1 MGPIAFSR
9 YANEEDRTQS
19 ASVVSKPRICD
30 VSSDSISKIFP
41 STSSHDYATS
51 PLASLTLS
59 TQNSNH
65 DHPPHIDLLASFNR
79 SSSSSHPS
87 PDPVSPIFFSS
98 PTSSNNAVPCRHSYH
113 GQGYCPSLEFS
124 TSPSWETSFDTFNSL
139 RIESGS
145 YDIRPEQM
153 LNPSRSQPFNTFDL
167 YNNNDSSTE
176 LEVPTIPMLTTLSL
190 PGSLDTTL
198 DVSRRNSP
206 RHHHAQDNSH
216 TQDSPLLSSP
226 LSVSEAT
233 GTNKN
238 DSSTELEVPTIPM
251 LTTLSL
257 PGSLDTTLDVS
268 RRNSP
273 RHNHGQDNSHTQ
285 NSSISSSPL
294 SISEATGTVADIT
307 ALEFP
312 SPPLTLSPFITAPA
326 PESPVIDL
334 PIADSSTVE
343 YASAVV
349 SSSWGPDISIHP
361 DYPLANILP
370 NVSSSSAS
378 ETSGDPGLPQESTRG
393 TKTLAMITKFK
404 TLGRKMKKF
413 LSLFPNAKLE
423 GSISNNRTQISQ
435 DGFRNAYPLTHS
447 NDIGDPSTE
456 AGLRREDS
464 LMAVGGSQ
472 LLPLPPGLS
481 SCLTRRRPVTPEM
494 FIPSSA
500 SLRRSQNS
508 TSPPVIRITSSS
520 CSYQTPMTD
529 IPDERM
535 NDLDRT
541 EDSVRRLE
549 IDARPKTLE
558 EIKSKRRFS
567 LSILSNTR
575 RSVSQSSSSVVAV
588 AHDRQRPR
596 SAIVLPAVSSSSISG
611 GATLNNTHGLGSL
624 SNTISNHPE
633 DEIPMEPSWTSIPGT
648 ASLKR
653 RDLDVNRKKHQRFS
667 LPTLSHLT
675 KFA

>member
-1 MGPIAFSR
+1 MSGDSSITTSYSTPVRGPIEFSR

-30 VSSDSISKIFP
+30 VSSGSISKIFP

-51 PLASLTLS
+51 QLASLTLS

-65 DHPPHIDLLASFNR
+65 GHPPHIDLLASFNR

-176 LEVPTIPMLTTLSL
+176 LEVLTIPMLTTLSL

-294 SISEATGTVADIT
+294 SVSEATGTVADIT

-393 TKTLAMITKFK
+393 TKTSAMITRFK

-481 SCLTRRRPVTPEM
+481 
-494 FIPSSA
+494 
-500 SLRRSQNS
+500 
-508 TSPPVIRITSSS
+508 
-520 CSYQTPMTD
+520 TPMTD
-529 IPDERM
+529 IPYERM

-653 RDLDVNRKKHQRFS
+653 RDLDMNRKKHQRFS

>member
-1 MGPIAFSR
+1 MSSRETAIEPVPRSPSPVVPGAWPTSASKFLHQRSNTFPGVSSLLSADSLHFDHIRRFQKRLSQTLSKTVKRVNVDTTVSRSTDHLGWSDNISIPSDGSGLTRSTQFDTNTSRSMSGDSSITTSYSTPVRGPIEFSR

-65 DHPPHIDLLASFNR
+65 GHPPHIDLLASFNR

-238 DSSTELEVPTIPM
+238 DSSTELEVPTSPM

-294 SISEATGTVADIT
+294 SVSEATGTVADIT

-361 DYPLANILP
+361 DYPLANIRP

-393 TKTLAMITKFK
+393 TKTSAMITSSKEASQITELRYLK
-404 TLGRKMKKF
+404 TV
-413 LSLFPNAKLE
+413 S
-423 GSISNNRTQISQ
+423 
-435 DGFRNAYPLTHS
+435 
-447 NDIGDPSTE
+447 
-456 AGLRREDS
+456 
-464 LMAVGGSQ
+464 
-472 LLPLPPGLS
+472 
-481 SCLTRRRPVTPEM
+481 EM
-494 FIPSSA
+494 P
-500 SLRRSQNS
+500 
-508 TSPPVIRITSSS
+508 
-520 CSYQTPMTD
+520 
-529 IPDERM
+529 
-535 NDLDRT
+535 
-541 EDSVRRLE
+541 
-549 IDARPKTLE
+549 
-558 EIKSKRRFS
+558 
-567 LSILSNTR
+567 IL
-575 RSVSQSSSSVVAV
+575 
-588 AHDRQRPR
+588 
-596 SAIVLPAVSSSSISG
+596 
-611 GATLNNTHGLGSL
+611 
-624 SNTISNHPE
+624 
-633 DEIPMEPSWTSIPGT
+633 
-648 ASLKR
+648 
-653 RDLDVNRKKHQRFS
+653 
-667 LPTLSHLT
+667 
-675 KFA
+675 